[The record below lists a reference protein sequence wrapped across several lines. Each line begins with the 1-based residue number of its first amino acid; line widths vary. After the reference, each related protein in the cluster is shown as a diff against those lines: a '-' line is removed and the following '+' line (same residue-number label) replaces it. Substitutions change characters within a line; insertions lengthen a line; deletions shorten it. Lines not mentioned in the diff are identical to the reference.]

1 LGFEYRGVY
10 FTRYIPYVV
19 NIKKGHKMKK
29 IIIITFCISLI
40 QSCSNVDKITD
51 IADTTGS
58 LNLIGGTNEMTI
70 NQTID
75 GNSVPR
81 VVYIKTPQ
89 NLDSSLSYPIVF
101 FFHGAGGSGQNFLQN
116 NNITELINSEEFIGI
131 FPNGHSNNGG
141 NGGFWNLGSEPTT
154 ANDVEFVD
162 LIIDQLATSTLID
175 TSKAY
180 AVGFSNGSGMVNLLG
195 KSTSHFNAIAPLFSQ
210 QIISLKELTPNKA
223 MSVFQVNGEVDGV
236 IPLNGGVSSVGT
248 FMSAQHSALNWATH
262 FNCNSTATQE
272 DLNWGNTVLS
282 SFTYSNCDNS
292 HEIKCLIALNTG
304 HGFSDVQTEQVA
316 YTQIWEFFKQ
326 Y

>member
-1 LGFEYRGVY
+1 
-10 FTRYIPYVV
+10 
-19 NIKKGHKMKK
+19 MKK
-29 IIIITFCISLI
+29 IIIIAFCITLI
-40 QSCSNVDKITD
+40 QSCNKDDKITD
-51 IADTTGS
+51 IVDTTGI

-81 VVYIKTPQ
+81 LVYVKTPQ
-89 NLDSSLSYPIVF
+89 NLNSSLSYPIVF
-101 FFHGAGGSGQNFLQN
+101 FFHGAGGSGQIFLQN

-131 FPNGHSNNGG
+131 FPNGHSNNGS

-154 ANDVEFVD
+154 ANDVEYVD

-210 QIISLKELTPNKA
+210 QIISLKDLTPNKA
-223 MSVFQVNGEVDGV
+223 MSVFQVNGAVDGL
-236 IPLNGGVSSVGT
+236 IPLNGGVSSVGI
-248 FMSAQHSALNWATH
+248 FMSAQNSALNWATH
-262 FNCNSTATQE
+262 FNCNTTATQE
-272 DLNWGNTVLS
+272 ELNWENTVLS

-292 HEIKCLIALNTG
+292 NEIKYLIALNTG
-304 HGFSDVQTEQVA
+304 HGFSDEQTERVA
-316 YTQIWEFFKQ
+316 YTKIWEFFKQ

>member
-1 LGFEYRGVY
+1 
-10 FTRYIPYVV
+10 
-19 NIKKGHKMKK
+19 MKK

-210 QIISLKELTPNKA
+210 QIISLKDLTPNKA

-248 FMSAQHSALNWATH
+248 FMTAQNSALNWANH
-262 FNCNSTATQE
+262 FNCNTTATQE
-272 DLNWGNTVLS
+272 DLNWENTVLS

-304 HGFSDVQTEQVA
+304 HGFTDAQTEQVA

>member
-1 LGFEYRGVY
+1 
-10 FTRYIPYVV
+10 
-19 NIKKGHKMKK
+19 MKK

-70 NQTID
+70 YQTID

-210 QIISLKELTPNKA
+210 QIISLKDLTPNKE

-248 FMSAQHSALNWATH
+248 FMSAQNSALNWANH
-262 FNCNSTATQE
+262 FNCNTTATQE
-272 DLNWGNTVLS
+272 DLNWENTVLS

-304 HGFSDVQTEQVA
+304 HGFTDAQTEQVA

>member
-1 LGFEYRGVY
+1 MGFEYKGVY

-19 NIKKGHKMKK
+19 NIKKGDKMKK
-29 IIIITFCISLI
+29 IIIIAFCITLI
-40 QSCSNVDKITD
+40 QSCNKDDKITD
-51 IADTTGS
+51 IVDTTGI

-81 VVYIKTPQ
+81 LVYVRTPQ
-89 NLDSSLSYPIVF
+89 NLNSSLSYPIVF
-101 FFHGAGGSGQNFLQN
+101 FFHGAGGSGQIFLQN

-131 FPNGHSNNGG
+131 FPNGHSNNGS

-154 ANDVEFVD
+154 ADDVEYVD

-210 QIISLKELTPNKA
+210 QIISLKDLTPNKA
-223 MSVFQVNGEVDGV
+223 MSVFQVNGDVDGL
-236 IPLNGGVSSVGT
+236 IPLNGGVSSVGI
-248 FMSAQHSALNWATH
+248 FMSAQNSALNWANY
-262 FNCNSTATQE
+262 FNCNTTATQE
-272 DLNWGNTVLS
+272 ELNWENTVLS

-292 HEIKCLIALNTG
+292 HEIKYLIALNTD
-304 HGFSDVQTEQVA
+304 HGFSDEQTERVA

-326 Y
+326 

>member
-1 LGFEYRGVY
+1 
-10 FTRYIPYVV
+10 
-19 NIKKGHKMKK
+19 MKK

-70 NQTID
+70 YQTID

-210 QIISLKELTPNKA
+210 QIISLKDLTPNKA

-248 FMSAQHSALNWATH
+248 FMTAQNSALNWANH
-262 FNCNSTATQE
+262 FNCNTTATQE
-272 DLNWGNTVLS
+272 DLNWENTVLS

-304 HGFSDVQTEQVA
+304 HGFTDAQTEQVA

>member
-1 LGFEYRGVY
+1 
-10 FTRYIPYVV
+10 
-19 NIKKGHKMKK
+19 MKK

-210 QIISLKELTPNKA
+210 QIISLKDLTPNKE

-248 FMSAQHSALNWATH
+248 FMSAQNSALNWANH
-262 FNCNSTATQE
+262 FNCNTTATQE
-272 DLNWGNTVLS
+272 DLNWENTVLS

-304 HGFSDVQTEQVA
+304 HGFTDAQTEQVA

>member
-1 LGFEYRGVY
+1 
-10 FTRYIPYVV
+10 
-19 NIKKGHKMKK
+19 MKK

-210 QIISLKELTPNKA
+210 QIISLKDLTPNKA

-248 FMSAQHSALNWATH
+248 FMSAQNSALNWANH
-262 FNCNSTATQE
+262 FNCNTTATQE
-272 DLNWGNTVLS
+272 DLNWENTVLS

-304 HGFSDVQTEQVA
+304 HGFTDAQTEQVA

>member
-1 LGFEYRGVY
+1 
-10 FTRYIPYVV
+10 
-19 NIKKGHKMKK
+19 MKK

-154 ANDVEFVD
+154 ANDVEYVD

-210 QIISLKELTPNKA
+210 QISSTGDLTPNKA
-223 MSVFQVNGEVDGV
+223 MSVFQVNGDVDGL

-304 HGFSDVQTEQVA
+304 HGFTDAQTEQVA

>member
-1 LGFEYRGVY
+1 
-10 FTRYIPYVV
+10 
-19 NIKKGHKMKK
+19 MKK

-40 QSCSNVDKITD
+40 QSCSNVDKVT
-51 IADTTGS
+51 DTTGI

-81 VVYIKTPQ
+81 LVYIRTPQ
-89 NLDSSLSYPIVF
+89 NLNSSLSYPIVF

-131 FPNGHSNNGG
+131 FPNGHSNNGS

-154 ANDVEFVD
+154 ANDVEYVD

-210 QIISLKELTPNKA
+210 QIISLKDLTPNKA

-248 FMSAQHSALNWATH
+248 FMSAQNSALNWANH
-262 FNCNSTATQE
+262 FNCNTTATQE
-272 DLNWGNTVLS
+272 DLNWENTVLS

-304 HGFSDVQTEQVA
+304 HGFTDAQTEQVA